1 MQQANNMQTRCRN
14 MYRQRIYREA
24 IDILSQS
31 FKGNPDKYIST
42 SLERLIKR
50 ELTPTQAALET
61 ISRLK

>member
-1 MQQANNMQTRCRN
+1 